1 MTGEYS
7 LLKLPQIDAAEALP
21 VSDMMRNEQ
30 AGMRV
35 PTQAR
40 AQLLNMRHVEDLRRG
55 AIAEVDAVITIAH
68 RMPFETGKCDE
79 LARLIRR
86 IHRRK
91 IIAPGSAG
99 ALETAAMIIHQI
111 VQAWIALCMS
121 SQCPCKVTLAKSSC
135 RRALCSASSS
145 VPLP

>member
-1 MTGEYS
+1 
-7 LLKLPQIDAAEALP
+7 
-21 VSDMMRNEQ
+21 
-30 AGMRV
+30 
-35 PTQAR
+35 
-40 AQLLNMRHVEDLRRG
+40 MRHVEDLRRG

-111 VQAWIALCMS
+111 VQAWIALWHVVPMPVQGNAGEIQLQAGIM
-121 SQCPCKVTLAKSSC
+121 QCLVQRAFAVTQ
-135 RRALCSASSS
+135 RAMVVNITVIQLQI
-145 VPLP
+145 